1 MLPLCRKNVP
11 SSKLELAQSLE
22 ESLRQFLQKDGQIV
36 DVYARVFPYIDE
48 IAVNLDRAQLGS
60 QLPKRPQLVGETAQ
74 AYEAALVTV
83 SALQASVRGVPLTVR
98 VEAHDVVFHK
108 GQDENGDVVLL
119 MRSARDGNLVISAAQ
134 LDLENAIGQIA
145 QRESRGITVEQ
156 VRLAI
161 RARGPRSRHPEC
173 TLCAARPA
181 ARAHQCTGAEYG
193 AR

>member
-48 IAVNLDRAQLGS
+48 IAVNLDGAQLGS
-60 QLPKRPQLVGETAQ
+60 RLPKRPQLVGETAQ
-74 AYEAALVTV
+74 AYEAAVVTV
-83 SALQASVRGVPLTVR
+83 SALQASVLGVPLTFR
-98 VEAHDVVFHK
+98 IEACDVVFHK

-161 RARGPRSRHPEC
+161 RARGPRSISADL
-173 TLCAARPA
+173 TLQARKFL
-181 ARAHQCTGAEYG
+181 
-193 AR
+193 